1 MPMRRFLLILGY
13 AGGVVLLVL
22 VGVGIAV
29 WTVDPNDLVGP
40 LQARIKAATG
50 RDVTI
55 GGGIEFKLGLVPKLI
70 VNDVRVGNA
79 SWAKT
84 PDLLSAK
91 RVEVEVALLPLLQ
104 RRFELVRLNL
114 IEPVI
119 ALETNAKGH
128 GNWELT
134 ATPSAAS
141 APKADSGPIALG
153 VDNLSMT
160 RGALTF
166 RDGIT
171 GSETHVTIDELAL
184 RARNAQSPVNAEFRG
199 TIDGIAVALTGNLG
213 PLATLS
219 DRRLPYPVTVKGEVE
234 GRKTT
239 VTTKVLR
246 ADDLVD
252 LQEIDITSGSSNVKG
267 RVEIRNGGPKATY
280 TINLASAAL
289 ALEDLALPQA
299 AAPTAKPATSGTTGA
314 TRFVFSDVALPFDA
328 LRGKDAN
335 GDITIDKLTLPG
347 GRQLTKVHA
356 QFTLRD
362 GKLDAPAL
370 QASAFGGT
378 ISAVLTLNAM
388 RGQTPAIALRID
400 GHDLDLG
407 PLLAA
412 AGVAREVRGGKTN
425 VTLNVTMHGNSLHQ
439 WMSGINGLARVAV
452 GPATI
457 VNAKTDPTQATDRL
471 AEAVNPFRTVNAST
485 ELQCAVIRLPLAGGV
500 AHVDRSI
507 AAETKQL
514 EVAMSGT
521 LDFRSETLDLL
532 VKPRIRQG
540 IAIEIPQIADLVR
553 VRGTFAAPSVGVD
566 AMASTAA
573 IGGLSAGAGAGGGA
587 RGALGSLLG
596 QATLAPSGAGACDVA
611 LGKASGAADA
621 ANAANRG
628 HATTGVED
636 LGKVLGGLF
645 KR

>member
-1 MPMRRFLLILGY
+1 MRMFLLILGY
-13 AGGVVLLVL
+13 AGGVVLLIL
-22 VGVGIAV
+22 AGVGIAV

-55 GGGIEFKLGLVPKLI
+55 GGGIELKLGLVPKLI

-79 SWAKT
+79 PWAKT

-119 ALETNAKGH
+119 ALETNAKGR

-134 ATPSAAS
+134 VPSS
-141 APKADSGPIALG
+141 DTGAPKADSGAIPLG
-153 VDNLSMT
+153 IDDLSMK

-166 RDGIT
+166 RDGAT

-213 PLATLS
+213 PLSTLS
-219 DRRLPYPVTVKGEVE
+219 DRRLPYPVTVQGVLA
-234 GRKTT
+234 GRKSALSA
-239 VTTKVLR
+239 KVQR

-252 LQEIDITSGSSNVKG
+252 LQDLDITSGSSNIKG

-299 AAPTAKPATSGTTGA
+299 ALAAATPATSSTGGSK
-314 TRFVFSDVALPFDA
+314 RFVFSDAALPLEA

-335 GDITIDKLTLPG
+335 GDIAIEKLTLPG
-347 GRQLTKVHA
+347 GRQLSKVHV

-362 GKLDAPAL
+362 GKLDAPAV

-378 ISAVLTLNAM
+378 ASAILTVNAV

-400 GHDLDLG
+400 GNDLDLG
-407 PLLAA
+407 PLLAT
-412 AGVAREVRGGKTN
+412 AGVVREVRGGKTS
-425 VTLNVTMHGNSLHQ
+425 VAINVTMHGNSLHQ
-439 WMSGINGLARVAV
+439 WMSGINGRARVVV
-452 GPATI
+452 GPATF
-457 VNAKTDPTQATDRL
+457 VNAKLDPTQSFDRL
-471 AEAVNPFRTVNAST
+471 SGAVNPFRAGSATT
-485 ELQCAVIRLPLAGGV
+485 ELQCAVITLPLAGGV
-500 AHVDRSI
+500 AHVDHSI
-507 AAETKQL
+507 AVETKQL
-514 EVAMSGT
+514 DATASGT
-521 LDFRSETLDLL
+521 VDFRNETLDLSIR
-532 VKPRIRQG
+532 PRIRQG
-540 IAIEIPQIADLVR
+540 IAVEIPQIAEVVR
-553 VRGTFAAPSVGVD
+553 LRGSFAAPTVGVD
-566 AMASTAA
+566 AMAATAA
-573 IGGLSAGAGAGGGA
+573 IAGLMAGGRTRGGLGAV
-587 RGALGSLLG
+587 LG
-596 QATLAPSGAGACDVA
+596 QATVAPSGAGACAVA
-611 LGKASGAADA
+611 LGKVSAAGSPD
-621 ANAANRG
+621 AANRG
-628 HATTGVED
+628 PAATGVED
-636 LGKVLGGLF
+636 LTKALGGLF